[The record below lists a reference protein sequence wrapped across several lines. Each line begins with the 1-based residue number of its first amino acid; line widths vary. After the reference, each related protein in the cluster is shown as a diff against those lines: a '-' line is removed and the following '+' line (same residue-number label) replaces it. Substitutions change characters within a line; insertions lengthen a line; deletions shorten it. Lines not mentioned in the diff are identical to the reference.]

1 MFMMDEE
8 LLTAQELQRMANVF
22 RQGRFVDGR
31 ASNPHNTSKISLIAD
46 ITDPLI
52 NEASQIANA
61 AILRSDLARRFVLPS
76 RIAMPMPARYGPGG
90 QYGAHVDTSIMN
102 IAGQQIRSDVS
113 CSIFISDPA
122 SYQGGELLIYL
133 GSEVI
138 AIKGKPGSAIF
149 YPSTTLHQVNPVTA
163 GERQVVLT
171 FIQSF
176 VTNPDQR
183 EMLYWLDEVRAREGL
198 KMAWASRIRLEYVRE
213 NLMRMWAQD

>member
-1 MFMMDEE
+1 MFMIDEQ
-8 LLTAQELQRMANVF
+8 LLTAPELARVAAIF
-22 RQGRFVDGR
+22 RQGRFMDGR
-31 ASNPHNTSKISLIAD
+31 ASNPHNTSKVSQIAD
-46 ITDPLI
+46 LTDPLMR
-52 NEASQIANA
+52 EVSQIAHA
-61 AILRSDLARRFVLPS
+61 AILRSDLAKRFVLPS
-76 RIAMPMPARYGPGG
+76 RIAAPMACRYGVGG
-90 QYGAHVDTSIMN
+90 QYGAHVDTSLMSID
-102 IAGQQIRSDVS
+102 GLTLRSDVS

-138 AIKGKPGSAIF
+138 AIKGKPGSAVF
-149 YPSTTLHQVNPVTA
+149 YPSTTLHQVNPVSA

-171 FIQSF
+171 FIQSY